1 MTTPTQDPARVATPT
16 ADGARRSSTS
26 TGTDDARPART
37 RSLESPLPLLSEALR
52 RRWYLVVAAL
62 LLGAAVGY
70 GIASTVPP
78 VYEATSTL
86 LLRDPSTA
94 DARTFLRAD
103 DAVRLTELHAQRAAS
118 PEVYRRAGA
127 AVGLEPAEVAEAVR
141 VLADPALLGLHLLA
155 RAERAD
161 GAAALA
167 DATALAY
174 EEVEAERSAAATLTA
189 QTAVRERAASVTE
202 RMDAA
207 AAALRDDP
215 DDALAATRLDALA
228 TLQIA
233 LEDQLAELDDA
244 LADGALGS
252 AVELRQAAEVP
263 TTASSPRPLRDA
275 VLAGLAAALLATA
288 ALWLHATRAPEAR
301 SAIWPGTVLDAPL
314 LAVLPGRP
322 RRGVRGR
329 ADPGDPDGPI
339 RLVTRAI
346 GRRFRGTPGVVLF
359 TTGAPRPGT
368 ASVAERTVAVLREPG
383 ADVVLLGRS
392 SPRPLGDLQAL
403 RSTGAL
409 VVVEGPQE
417 LSTELTNLALASDA
431 VVVVVS
437 DRTPTRDLHRL
448 RRLLDLPGVSL
459 LGYVYLDRAR

>member
-26 TGTDDARPART
+26 TGTDDALPART

-70 GIASTVPP
+70 GIASRVPP

-161 GAAALA
+161 GAAELA

-189 QTAVRERAASVTE
+189 QTTVRERAASVTE

-233 LEDQLAELDDA
+233 LEDQ

-301 SAIWPGTVLDAPL
+301 SAVWPGTVLDAPL

-329 ADPGDPDGPI
+329 TDPGDPDGPI

-368 ASVAERTVAVLREPG
+368 ASIAERTVAVLREPG